1 MQYSVYSS
9 PEELVK
15 ACNTKPDLKGVGYD
29 ASYEWKNITD
39 GEEFYGGSTAHMTK
53 EFYKEHSYEAKLTAN
68 IEDQFDTEKFY
79 KKRFK
84 FQTRQTVGCRVDI
97 PRLLNNDPRYWFSV
111 KKIVAENRA
120 VRVFAPM
127 GGLGDVTESELRVCG
142 ATTCA
147 VVEALEAN
155 NIAVEL
161 WASCCSH
168 SVFRVGISYNG
179 VKDGTENDI
188 CQLIKLKDS
197 SQYSDLGMINF
208 VTGHHGFYRNFVFK
222 DRILTA
228 LKLDNANVDISFLG
242 MGSSYNFPKEYI
254 PQDEDH
260 DASKD
265 IVIPRIYELS
275 RAKKWAE
282 EKLPKIINNINNQ
295 GVLNESEA
303 ETELE

>member
-15 ACNTKPDLKGVGYD
+15 ACNTEPDLQHTLFAQSD
-29 ASYEWKNITD
+29 WNEITE
-39 GEEFYGGSTAHMTK
+39 GEEFYGGSTKHMIK

-68 IEDQFDTEKFY
+68 IESQFDTEKFY
-79 KKRFK
+79 KKKFR

-111 KKIVAENRA
+111 KKIVTENRA

-127 GGLGDVTESELRVCG
+127 GGLGEVSENQMRVCG

-161 WASCCSH
+161 WASCCS
-168 SVFRVGISYNG
+168 SGVFNIESNYHG
-179 VKDGTENDI
+179 VRDGTQEHI

-228 LKLDNANVDISFLG
+228 HKLLG
-242 MGSSYNFPKEYI
+242 SGIKYRGVGSSYNFPRDYI
-254 PQDEDH
+254 PEDEDH
-260 DASKD
+260 DSSKD
-265 IVIPRIYELS
+265 IVIPRIYNLDD
-275 RAKKWAE
+275 AKKWAE
-282 EKLPKIINNINNQ
+282 EKLPIIIDNINQ
-295 GVLNESEA
+295 GVPYGNEEEESV
-303 ETELE
+303 